1 MRLRAMTMK
10 IYLSGGMRSGWQN
23 RVKNAL
29 GERHQYADPREKGE
43 TPEWTWREYGAWD
56 FMHIDQCDLMLA
68 YMERGNPSGYGLC
81 AEVGYAAGKGI
92 PVVLVIEPGHPQ
104 ENYMNIVR
112 SVANIVL
119 DNLDDAIGLLQKT
132 AW

>member
-1 MRLRAMTMK
+1 MFLREMTMK
-10 IYLSGGMRSGWQN
+10 IYLSGGMRSGWQD

-29 GERHQYADPREKGE
+29 GSQHQYADPREKGE

-68 YMERGNPSGYGLC
+68 YMEKDNPSGYGLC

-92 PVVLVIEPGHPQ
+92 PVVLVVEPGHPQ
-104 ENYMNIVR
+104 ERYMDIVR
-112 SVANIVL
+112 CAASVVVDDIESAL
-119 DNLDDAIGLLQKT
+119 DILRRT